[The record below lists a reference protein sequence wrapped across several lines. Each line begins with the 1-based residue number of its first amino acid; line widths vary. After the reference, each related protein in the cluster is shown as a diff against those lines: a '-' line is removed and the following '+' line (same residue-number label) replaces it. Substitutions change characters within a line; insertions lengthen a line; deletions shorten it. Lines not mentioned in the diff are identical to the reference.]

1 MPLQEYIDKY
11 YGGNKSA
18 FARAMGV
25 RRDVPARW
33 IKEGWRAE
41 GIFFMLRK
49 ERYLSQPEP

>member
-41 GIFFMLRK
+41 GNFLYAPQRA
-49 ERYLSQPEP
+49 LPQPA

>member
-11 YGGNKSA
+11 YNGNKSE

-33 IKEGWRAE
+33 IKEGWIAIGSVLYGPQRE
-41 GIFFMLRK
+41 LP
-49 ERYLSQPEP
+49 QPA